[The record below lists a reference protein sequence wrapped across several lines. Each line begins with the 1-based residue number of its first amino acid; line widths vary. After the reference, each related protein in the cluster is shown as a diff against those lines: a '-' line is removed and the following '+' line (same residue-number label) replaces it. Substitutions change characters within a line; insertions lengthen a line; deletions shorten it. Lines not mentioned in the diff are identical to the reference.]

1 MLMGDTILVGTSEN
15 RAMGSS
21 KKGVDWLRNALKFLG
36 IDKKVV
42 QVPLH
47 PRILH
52 LDLVMSLPRFGLAIV
67 ADGPFPKNEWEETAG
82 MPFLEGVPKE
92 LDNWKQLHVSA
103 MAGMYMAAN
112 CLPISPDV
120 LLMVDN
126 EFAPPEIQNET
137 RVLHQQV
144 RDEGITVEVIDM
156 GYHGMNGGALR
167 CSTHPIRRNPLKNPN
182 EPQSDGNGNDDV
194 DEVNNTQ
201 TNDDCSSIR
210 KYSPSMYPSSK
221 DCCSFLFLQMT
232 KAVIVAASCTVL
244 LYQIRVLY

>member
-1 MLMGDTILVGTSEN
+1 MGDTILVGTSEN
-15 RAMGSS
+15 GGSS

-182 EPQSDGNGNDDV
+182 EPQPDGMV
-194 DEVNNTQ
+194 MMMSTKLTIPKQMMTVLRFV
-201 TNDDCSSIR
+201 SIPL
-210 KYSPSMYPSSK
+210 SIYPSSK
-221 DCCSFLFLQMT
+221 DCCSFLLLQMT
-232 KAVIVAASCTVL
+232 KAVIVAASCKVYWIL
-244 LYQIRVLY
+244 PLYQIRVLY